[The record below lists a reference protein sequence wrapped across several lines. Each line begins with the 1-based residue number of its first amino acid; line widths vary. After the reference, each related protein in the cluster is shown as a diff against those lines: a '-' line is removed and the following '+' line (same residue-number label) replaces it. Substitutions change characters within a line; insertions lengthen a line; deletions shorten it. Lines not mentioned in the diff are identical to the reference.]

1 VGWYVS
7 VRSNQTLDL
16 GRLGVGLRALLLGG
30 NLTAD
35 DKLANLNYNRQHLIN
50 PTRLPRSD
58 STLCGTE
65 NWSRL
70 NPKIGVVHS
79 PPWRQD
85 WRRSYEK
92 THIIFLAEAEEAA
105 DLGGT
110 LGTEALGVD
119 GVGDTWDVLVAL
131 LDDAESEDGEVH
143 ADDATAN
150 RLPLALT
157 SAAGAVA
164 GVAIG
169 EEEADTGWV
178 HDTLLH
184 GETLLVVASGDP
196 EDVAL
201 ELVADAVAGDFVTHA
216 AVHED
221 AELALIFDLD
231 QLLGAIVGVGDVE
244 LHLDCGVS
252 RAWEA
257 ATLVDCRGVSETGIL
272 KFISQA
278 RLRWCGR

>member
-1 VGWYVS
+1 
-7 VRSNQTLDL
+7 
-16 GRLGVGLRALLLGG
+16 
-30 NLTAD
+30 
-35 DKLANLNYNRQHLIN
+35 LIN

-58 STLCGTE
+58 STLCETE

-70 NPKIGVVHS
+70 NPKIGVVHN
-79 PPWRQD
+79 PPCRQD

-110 LGTEALGVD
+110 LGAKTLGVD
-119 GVGDTWDVLVAL
+119 GVGKTGDVLVAL

-143 ADDATAN
+143 ADNATAN